1 MKTHRL
7 IALLFATAAASV
19 AHAGST
25 GAGPAA
31 SAAPAVGSIITPG
44 SHVLLDTPARD
55 DVSDR
60 ITPGNGGELV
70 LSGEQ
75 LARTEAALR
84 GFDGA
89 TVENNLLRAPTV
101 LADGTAAVIALN
113 LKTGKLSVTRQE
125 R

>member
-1 MKTHRL
+1 MKTFRL
-7 IALLFATAAASV
+7 IAALFATAAAGA

-44 SHVLLDTPARD
+44 SHVLLGTAAKD
-55 DVSDR
+55 DVGDR
-60 ITPGNGGELV
+60 VTPGNGGVLV

-75 LARTEAALR
+75 LASTAAALR

-89 TVENNLLRAPTV
+89 TVEGNLVRAPTV
-101 LADGTAAVIALN
+101 LADGTAAVIALD